1 MVYYCHY
8 LYASN
13 NYHMILL
20 KEKKNVHKF
29 INTIYKTKLFYIIT
43 TISGI
48 ATGRAGGLGGP
59 WSLLTLIY
67 GPNKVQ
73 KSQFQTSGILL
84 FKDIQRLY
92 GPEILQVLP
101 SMLQLLDNL
110 LRFLIFLTTQKK

>member
-1 MVYYCHY
+1 
-8 LYASN
+8 
-13 NYHMILL
+13 MILL

-48 ATGRAGGLGGP
+48 ATGGRAGGGGVLGEP
-59 WSLLTLIY
+59 WTLLTLIY

-73 KSQFQTSGILL
+73 KFQFQTSGILL

-92 GPEILQVLP
+92 VPEILQVLP

-110 LRFLIFLTTQKK
+110 WRFLIFVTT